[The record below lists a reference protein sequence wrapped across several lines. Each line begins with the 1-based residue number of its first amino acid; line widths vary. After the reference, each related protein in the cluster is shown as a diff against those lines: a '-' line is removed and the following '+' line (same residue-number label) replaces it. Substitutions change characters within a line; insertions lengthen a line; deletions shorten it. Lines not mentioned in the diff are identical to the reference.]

1 MAPFAQ
7 RPFRTVV
14 SAPIT
19 QLLESYNAAAEQLR
33 PSVAQIFNVPE
44 LAGLQ
49 RHATAADSPQG
60 WPALLKQIACASVTF
75 AVAVRKAAV
84 VSGSSVNY
92 DTESLRQTCA
102 T

>member
-60 WPALLKQIACASVTF
+60 WPALLKDCLRLCD
-75 AVAVRKAAV
+75 VRSGRSQGCGRERV
-84 VSGSSVNY
+84 VGQ
-92 DTESLRQTCA
+92 L
-102 T
+102 